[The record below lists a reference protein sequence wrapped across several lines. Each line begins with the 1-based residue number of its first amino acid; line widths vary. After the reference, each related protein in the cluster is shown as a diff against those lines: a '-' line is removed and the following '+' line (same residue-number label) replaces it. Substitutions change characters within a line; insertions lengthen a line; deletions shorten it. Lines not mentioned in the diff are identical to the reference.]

1 MKAGAKYS
9 IKQVA
14 IKEGHDLPTG
24 TGAVRRKFRC
34 ADTVGHAL
42 LHRPCNSLSKIST
55 GRYVG
60 KTAIHGHLRTSS
72 QLPKICNGSGSGT
85 RRASTAFGH
94 QILLVGPAQC
104 FVERTGFCHIRCG
117 TSGVGVGRTV
127 GAPQECQDLRR
138 CACIAGTKGGC
149 TRSVGDPL
157 FYSPADGGSKGRVIV
172 EGQDI

>member
-127 GAPQECQDLRR
+127 GAPQECQDLLIVAQSQQKKQMQSKHLSRQ
-138 CACIAGTKGGC
+138 
-149 TRSVGDPL
+149 S
-157 FYSPADGGSKGRVIV
+157 GSKAVRRKP
-172 EGQDI
+172 